1 MHSILL
7 LPRQNKLMIQ
17 TVIDPCQL
25 HRTLCVEYGQK
36 RCSLARPLGA
46 LLGCLGKFLN
56 PAVVALVHTLCQ
68 ENIGG
73 VRLLLI
79 RRVPLRISVLNL
91 KACLRVYERQQALT
105 A

>member
-1 MHSILL
+1 M
-7 LPRQNKLMIQ
+7 
-17 TVIDPCQL
+17 IDPCQL

-79 RRVPLRISVLNL
+79 RRVPLRISALNL